1 MLKINLISAEV
12 AAKETEAARNR
23 ARDEQM
29 EEIITAINA
38 AIDDGEYSVKIR
50 QKLNSENA
58 GVLKR
63 LGYRVIDSS
72 LEGHFIIRWNQNGD
86 K

>member
-29 EEIITAINA
+29 EEIINA

-63 LGYRVIDSS
+63 LGYHVIDSS